1 MLFRSHI
8 VIGRDGVEIQ
18 QRPVEIGDGVTRGA
32 VEDMVLS
39 DLAPKDA
46 EVKRYEDNNTTISAY
61 LSGQVQYMATGNV
74 VVAAIARQN
83 PEKALNFLTPHQKWG
98 IHSTYSDNLLM
109 LTLGRG
115 GPVVWLSEA
124 DAKELGIADNDWIEV
139 FNSNGHMMTGWI
151 QLDGKYYY
159 LNPANEGKM
168 IAGTT
173 ATINGVQYNFDGSGV
188 CQNANG
194 VSAQTPGTVNNNSGS
209 SGGSGGPGVSGSS
222 GSGIS
227 SGTPGGSGNS
237 SNGPTSGNSNN
248 SPSGSSTALEPGR
261 TDGPG

>member
-1 MLFRSHI
+1 
-8 VIGRDGVEIQ
+8 
-18 QRPVEIGDGVTRGA
+18 
-32 VEDMVLS
+32 
-39 DLAPKDA
+39 
-46 EVKRYEDNNTTISAY
+46 
-61 LSGQVQYMATGNV
+61 
-74 VVAAIARQN
+74 
-83 PEKALNFLTPHQKWG
+83 
-98 IHSTYSDNLLM
+98 
-109 LTLGRG
+109 
-115 GPVVWLSEA
+115 
-124 DAKELGIADNDWIEV
+124 
-139 FNSNGHMMTGWI
+139 MTGWI

-194 VSAQTPGTVNNNSGS
+194 VSAQTPGTVNNSSTGS
-209 SGGSGGPGVSGSS
+209 SGSSGGPGVSGSS

-227 SGTPGGSGNS
+227 SGTPGGTGNS
-237 SNGPTSGNSNN
+237 TSGPTSSNSNN